1 MDDLIKL
8 QRATV
13 DEHVRAE
20 NAKEWD
26 AVYDTFV
33 QNENAHFDLAPL
45 GTRFPGISGV
55 RDFYSIIHAAFPDFI
70 IIVTGEYD
78 TPGCSIREVTI
89 EGTHKGEYAGIPG
102 SNNPIAIEV
111 AAFFVFGKGDEK
123 GKLIAER
130 VYFDNDLLIRQCRGE
145 TPVKIGLAEMPLES
159 VSS

>member
-8 QRATV
+8 QRATI

-33 QNENAHFDLAPL
+33 QNENAHFDFAPL

-55 RDFYSIIHAAFPDFI
+55 RDFYSVMHAAFPDFK

-102 SNNPIAIEV
+102 SNNPITIEV
-111 AAFFVFGKGDEK
+111 AAFFVFGEGDEK
-123 GKLIAER
+123 GKLITER
-130 VYFDNDLLIRQCRGE
+130 VYFDNELLIRQCRGE
-145 TPVKIGLAEMPLES
+145 TATTIGLAEKQMAS